1 MRSTKKNTHST
12 ALHSTPPRGSRRAK
26 LWWQL
31 YQVCYK
37 PGDLHL
43 NDESKLQL
51 WKEDTLCNCV
61 GEARMSW
68 DSSFLKRKVRSK
80 GKVDET
86 KEIMITSFK
95 HMHVF
100 WHNWI
105 IEIASSHSPFF
116 FAHQELHLSLSLLL
130 SFSLSLSPSLLL
142 SLSLLL
148 SFSLS
153 LSRILSLK
161 SWSSVMDSWFCLL
174 PFGEPKPP
182 LH

>member
-1 MRSTKKNTHST
+1 
-12 ALHSTPPRGSRRAK
+12 
-26 LWWQL
+26 L

-86 KEIMITSFK
+86 KED
-95 HMHVF
+95 HDH
-100 WHNWI
+100 
-105 IEIASSHSPFF
+105 ELQ
-116 FAHQELHLSLSLLL
+116 AHACFLTQL
-130 SFSLSLSPSLLL
+130 
-142 SLSLLL
+142 
-148 SFSLS
+148 
-153 LSRILSLK
+153 
-161 SWSSVMDSWFCLL
+161 DY
-174 PFGEPKPP
+174 
-182 LH
+182 